1 MAPTLTDHEIRE
13 KLMRDQATKKLDV
26 IIVNYNST
34 DHLLRCLKSLFDAAR
49 GLPMAVWVQDND
61 SRDNVDRVSNLFPQV
76 RLTKNSRNLGFARA
90 INNALIQ
97 GSAPYVLIL
106 NPDAIVLEDFFETVI
121 DYLNGHDDVGVI
133 GPRILDSDGAVQGS
147 ARLFPNLLTALFGR
161 KSLLT
166 KIFPDNPITRENILT
181 RRSDGVTP
189 MEVDWVSGACMV
201 VKRKAVEDVGPM
213 DARFFMYWEDADWC
227 RRMWRRGWKVVYLP
241 RPAVIHYV
249 GVSSEK
255 NVFRSVVEFHR
266 SIYRLFRKHSKKP
279 HSFLKP
285 VVYWG
290 LVYRLIFVLTSQLAN
305 KLFRILARFPSYE
318 APVVTRQSGD
328 RIIKVVRFIARLN
341 IGGPSIHVHLLTT
354 GLDDEKFRSIL
365 VTGKISPQEGDM
377 SYLFDGSRKS
387 KPIIVRELQR
397 EISPA
402 MDFKAFFQILRIL
415 AREDPDIV
423 HTHTAK
429 AGTSARIAVMVHNLL
444 RVKKTQLVHTFHG
457 HVFESYFSRVKSR
470 MFIWIERLL
479 ARSTDVIVSLSST
492 QKEELSEKFRI
503 APTVKIKTIPLGFDL
518 RPFLENEALKG
529 KFRESVGINDDTLLI
544 GIIGRLVPVK
554 NHVMFFDSAK
564 IFLAQNPEIM
574 VQFVIVGD
582 GELGEKLERYAKKK
596 GLSKHIRF
604 CGWRRDLPE
613 IYADVDILALTSLN
627 EGTPVSIIEAMA
639 SSTPV
644 IATNAGGVFD
654 LLGPQ
659 DGRPAY
665 HGFTVCKR
673 GVLCRK
679 EDATGFAKGLK
690 YLVELDN
697 VKREALVKE
706 ARIFVERAFSERRL
720 LKDMESLYL
729 DLMEKPNDPSSL
741 AISIN

>member
-1 MAPTLTDHEIRE
+1 MKSI
-13 KLMRDQATKKLDV
+13 DV

-34 DHLLRCLKSLFDAAR
+34 DYLLRCLRSIFDAAR
-49 GLPMAVWVQDND
+49 SIPLEVLVQDND
-61 SRDNVDRVSNLFPQV
+61 SRDNVDRVSRLFPEV
-76 RLTKNSRNLGFARA
+76 RLTKNDRNLGFARA
-90 INNALIQ
+90 INNALEE
-97 GSAPYVLIL
+97 SSSPYVLIL
-106 NPDAIVLEDFFETVI
+106 NPDTIVLEDFFETVI
-121 DYLNGHDDVGVI
+121 DYLNSHDDVGI
-133 GPRILDSDGAVQGS
+133 MGPKILDSDGAVQGS

-181 RRSDGVTP
+181 GRSDGVTP

-201 VKRKAVEDVGPM
+201 IKRKAIEDVGAM
-213 DARFFMYWEDADWC
+213 DAHFFMYWEDADWC
-227 RRMWRRGWKVVYLP
+227 RRMWRRGWKVVYFP

-266 SIYRLFRKHSKKP
+266 SIYRLFEKHAKKP

-290 LVYRLIFVLTSQLAN
+290 LVYRLIFVLASQLVG
-305 KLFRILARFPSYE
+305 KLFRILARHPYYD
-318 APVVTRQSGD
+318 VVIGARRSGD
-328 RIIKVVRFIARLN
+328 RIKVVRFIARLN

-354 GLDDEKFRSIL
+354 GLDENRFRSIL

-377 SYLFDGSRKS
+377 SYLFNGSSSS
-387 KPIIVRELQR
+387 KPVIIRELQR

-402 MDFKAFFQILRIL
+402 MDIKAFFQILRIL
-415 AREDPDIV
+415 RKEEPDII

-429 AGTSARIAVMVHNLL
+429 AGTSARLAVIMYNLFTG
-444 RVKKTQLVHTFHG
+444 KNIQMVHTFHG
-457 HVFESYFSRVKSR
+457 HVFEGYFSPAKSL

-479 ARSTDVIVSLSST
+479 AMSTDVIVSISRT
-492 QKEELSEKFRI
+492 QKEDLSGKFRI
-503 APTVKIKTIPLGFDL
+503 APAAKIKTIPLGFDL
-518 RPFLENEALKG
+518 KPFLESEALKG
-529 KFRESVGINDDTLLI
+529 KFRESLGINDDTLLI

-554 NHVMFFDSAK
+554 NHVMFFDAAK

-582 GELGEKLERYAKKK
+582 GELGEELERYAKRK

-613 IYADVDILALTSLN
+613 IYVDADILVLTSLN

-690 YLVELDN
+690 YLVELDT
-697 VKREALVKE
+697 VRREALVRE
-706 ARIFVERAFSERRL
+706 ARVFVEQAFSERRL

-729 DLMEKPNDPSSL
+729 DLMEKTV
-741 AISIN
+741 